1 VAFAKAWGVEPVAL
15 LDAETALHP
24 LRTCAMGPVV
34 DASVFPAVT
43 RDIDAPT
50 LTVAEKAA
58 DLMGGAPPPPS
69 TVGFDGHEGAR
80 VA

>member
-1 VAFAKAWGVEPVAL
+1 VAFAKAWCVEPVAL

-43 RDIDAPT
+43 RDIDA
-50 LTVAEKAA
+50 
-58 DLMGGAPPPPS
+58 
-69 TVGFDGHEGAR
+69 R
-80 VA
+80 R